1 MKTNIAA
8 ALAFLC
14 ATLLF
19 ADGVI
24 VNDNLPE
31 EFGKPIPFSK
41 IAGTKGTMDL
51 QISGGKLHAL
61 ENRGLSIYDLSDK
74 LSPKLLGRIDGMGTV
89 RQIRIVGNTAFLSAR
104 ESGLWSVDIS
114 DAKNPKIISNFA
126 TIELATGLD
135 VVGGLAVV
143 GVRVFGVQCVDV

>member
-24 VNDNLPE
+24 VNDNLPD

-51 QISGGKLHAL
+51 QISGGKLYAL

-74 LSPKLLGRIDGMGTV
+74 LSPKLLSSHLLTANPDMPAFWRGRLL
-89 RQIRIVGNTAFLSAR
+89 LSCGYA
-104 ESGLWSVDIS
+104 GLLLE
-114 DAKNPKIISNFA
+114 K
-126 TIELATGLD
+126 
-135 VVGGLAVV
+135 
-143 GVRVFGVQCVDV
+143 